1 MRHIHATVVG
11 GPSGRGPK
19 FELGPRC
26 ANDADG
32 FRETLTLNVEDAVPF
47 AARVSELGVK
57 LQLTPESA
65 PPQAK
70 LTVPGT
76 KFVERSDKLK
86 VAEPPTLMTADAG
99 ETEAVTALRLKLPD
113 TLSPLESP
121 LRRTSLALP
130 ELPCH
135 VA

>member
-1 MRHIHATVVG
+1 MPHIHATAVG
-11 GPSGRGPK
+11 GPPGWGPK

-32 FRETLTLNVEDAVPF
+32 FRETLTLNIEDAVPF
-47 AARVSELGVK
+47 ASSVSELGVK
-57 LQLTPESA
+57 LQLTPDGT

-76 KFVERSDKLK
+76 EFVECSDKLK
-86 VAEPPTLMTADAG
+86 VAEPPTLMTADEG
-99 ETEAVTALRLKLPD
+99 ETDAVTALRLKLAD

-135 VA
+135 AA